1 MTAFDLRGRT
11 AGRLVSAAALVAC
24 LGVLAF
30 WPELAVGFG
39 TQQHFYVEVA
49 TTALIL
55 TMLAISLNLAM
66 GIAGLLS
73 FVHTGLLAV
82 GGYTMG
88 VAALR
93 WDVNPWLGMVLGIVA
108 TVLFCIVISLVSA
121 RASNIYWG
129 LITLS
134 FDLVLIQV
142 LRQWNSVTGGFNG
155 LPGVP
160 RPRVNDMPLQV
171 DSFYYLCL
179 VMGVVCYVVT
189 RNLVKSPTGRG
200 FHALRQ
206 SPETAS
212 SLGINVPAA
221 RLLAFAIAGALAGV
235 AGALYAM
242 HLNFISPEV
251 ADQGPQLPLFIAI
264 FLGGFGSLLGPVLG
278 MVVVTVVQNE
288 LRASGENAQL
298 ILGLFLLACILI
310 LPKGIV
316 GTWMSTKFGRWV
328 SAAGQPAAFVPE
340 DAVLPEL
347 TMAAPDDREPVMVC
361 RDLGKQYGG
370 VRALGGVDLD
380 LRPGEIHGLIGPNG
394 AGKSTLASC
403 ITAHIQRDSGTVA
416 IDGRPLP
423 SRPHAVARRGVT
435 RVFQE
440 PHLFEGGTVEDNV
453 LTGMYGSAPS
463 GWLPAIL
470 RTPGY
475 LKAERRRRQQARLLL
490 RAVGLEDLVHTPAS
504 SLSHGQKRLV
514 EVVRAVA
521 THPRVLI
528 LDEPATG
535 LTPTDLTQ
543 LERLLRTLAGFGIAL
558 LLIEHNMGFVLPL
571 CDRLTVLNFGEVI
584 ARGTPQEIVESVVVR
599 EAYLGGTTV

>member
-1 MTAFDLRGRT
+1 
-11 AGRLVSAAALVAC
+11 
-24 LGVLAF
+24 
-30 WPELAVGFG
+30 
-39 TQQHFYVEVA
+39 
-49 TTALIL
+49 
-55 TMLAISLNLAM
+55 
-66 GIAGLLS
+66 
-73 FVHTGLLAV
+73 
-82 GGYTMG
+82 
-88 VAALR
+88 
-93 WDVNPWLGMVLGIVA
+93 
-108 TVLFCIVISLVSA
+108 VSA

-134 FDLVLIQV
+134 FDLVLIQI
-142 LRQWNSVTGGFNG
+142 LQQWNSVTGGFNG

-160 RPRVNDMPLQV
+160 RPRVNDVPLQV
-171 DSFYYLCL
+171 NAFYYLCL
-179 VMGVVCYVVT
+179 VAGIICYVVT
-189 RNLVKSPTGRG
+189 RNLVKSPTGRS

-206 SPETAS
+206 SPETAA
-212 SLGINVPAA
+212 SLGINVPAG
-221 RLLAFAIAGALAGV
+221 RLLAFAISGALAGLS
-235 AGALYAM
+235 GALYAM

-278 MVVVTVVQNE
+278 MVVVTAVQNE

-310 LPKGIV
+310 VPKGIV
-316 GTWMSTKFGRWV
+316 GTWTSTRFGRWV
-328 SAAGQPAAFVPE
+328 STAGQPDVAVPAGAE
-340 DAVLPEL
+340 LPDLKQESL
-347 TMAAPDDREPVMVC
+347 GGEPVMVC
-361 RDLGKQYGG
+361 RGLGKQFGG

-394 AGKSTLASC
+394 AGKSTLAGC
-403 ITAHIQRDSGTVA
+403 ITAHIQRDSGTV
-416 IDGRPLP
+416 DLNGRPLP
-423 SRPHAVARRGVT
+423 RRPHAVARRGVT

-440 PHLFEGGTVEDNV
+440 PHLFEGGSVEDNV

-463 GWLPAIL
+463 SWLAAML

-475 LKAERRRRQQARLLL
+475 LKAERYRRQQVRLLL
-490 RAVGLEDLVHTPAS
+490 RAVGLEDLVHTPAA

-521 THPRVLI
+521 TRPRVLI

-535 LTPTDLTQ
+535 LTPADLTQ
-543 LERLLRTLAGFGIAL
+543 LEELLRTLAGYGIAM

-584 ARGTPQEIVESVVVR
+584 ARGTPEEIVDSVVVR
-599 EAYLGGTTV
+599 EAYLGGATV